1 MPVIGLE
8 PIHLKITDFE
18 SAASTFPPYKPY
30 APRRN
35 RTFNLLLIK
44 QTLYH
49 LAIGLKKKNFN
60 IQKINYYKKKKK

>member
-18 SAASTFPPYKPY
+18 SAASTFPPYKLN

-49 LAIGLKKKNFN
+49 LAIGLKKKK
-60 IQKINYYKKKKK
+60 KIII